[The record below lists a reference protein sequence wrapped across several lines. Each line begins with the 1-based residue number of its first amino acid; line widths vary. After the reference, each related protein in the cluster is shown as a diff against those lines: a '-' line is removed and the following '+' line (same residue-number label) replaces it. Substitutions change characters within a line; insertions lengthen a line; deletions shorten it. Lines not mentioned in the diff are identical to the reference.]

1 MKCAGELTCLSKINI
16 DLLQI
21 LSCFSKT
28 RKSVNMLTSANK
40 NNTYFEGAP
49 SSPSEFQA
57 TESPLKMMKNV
68 FYFQLKVLFVPKYL
82 NSSHDVLL

>member
-1 MKCAGELTCLSKINI
+1 MKCTGELTCLSKINI

-40 NNTYFEGAP
+40 NNTYFKWAP
-49 SSPSEFQA
+49 
-57 TESPLKMMKNV
+57 
-68 FYFQLKVLFVPKYL
+68 KV
-82 NSSHDVLL
+82 